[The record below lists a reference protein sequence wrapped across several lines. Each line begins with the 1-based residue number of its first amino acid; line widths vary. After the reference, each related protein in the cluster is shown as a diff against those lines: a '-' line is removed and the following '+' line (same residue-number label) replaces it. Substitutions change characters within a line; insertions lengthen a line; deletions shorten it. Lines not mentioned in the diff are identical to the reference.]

1 MTPLAFL
8 GPAQTRR
15 AMNLNI
21 ILGSSGT
28 LFLTV
33 IAPGTIM
40 NVFFKNQLGAS
51 SASLG
56 LLVAALNFASVFNLL
71 SIVIFGRLNRA
82 KPFWIVVTTAHRT
95 LGFVPAAVALGVAH
109 GASKVAGAQAIL
121 LALAV
126 SWLFANLG
134 TSGWWRWMADLIPE
148 DTRSAFFGRRSAT
161 INGVTMV
168 WFLLATIALDVFKN
182 ADIFT
187 VYCVLFAV
195 GALGGVLE
203 TVLYVFIP
211 EPRPREPR
219 PAFRWADVLEPLRD
233 TNFLRFAFSIAVWL
247 FSVNTLGPFIAPYI
261 TSRNGVGAPNTWLG
275 IMMIITQAS
284 YVLTATPWGMVM
296 DRIGRKPVVLL
307 GSLYPLSWLAYF
319 FITPANFVWILPG
332 TALVQGLLS
341 FPILDGA
348 GQLMLTLTPQRNRTG
363 YVAWYVIIA
372 GVVPAFGAL
381 LGGAL
386 EDALRGLHAQI
397 GGSFTVGGFQV
408 VVLLCFVLSVL
419 SSFILSRIREGREKP
434 VGFLLSALMTPQIFR
449 TFLTINVL
457 GRGEASAK
465 VARALRSVERRAGS
479 LAVSDIIRRLDDPDD
494 EVREEA
500 ARALGRI
507 GAAEA
512 IEPLI
517 RHLRDPSSTI
527 RTYTARA
534 LGRIGDPRAVPP
546 LTGCLEEASEDLVEA
561 CCKSLG
567 RLGSREAIKPL
578 LRLLGE
584 ERTQRVIVAASLAV
598 SRLGA
603 FEAAL
608 EILPRMH
615 AAESLL
621 QSSRLAVAM
630 GDLLGRPGEFYP
642 IVTGDPAARSRD
654 LERLQQDAQ
663 RVLVKLAAAS
673 RAMPGPHR
681 AFGALLPG
689 IGYGLKAAVEAGDN
703 LALIEELYSA
713 LLTMCRM
720 YAGRNIGEEEAL
732 GFAFMHSPTLGLGL
746 WFATEVRARVVELQG
761 TTLLEIDALLGMY
774 FLSRYRESVEEEE

>member
-1 MTPLAFL
+1 VTQPVSL

-15 AMNLNI
+15 ATNLNI

-82 KPFWIVVTTAHRT
+82 KPFWIVVTTAHRA

-109 GASKVAGAQAIL
+109 GGSRVAGAQAIL

-148 DTRSAFFGRRSAT
+148 DTRSTFFGRRSAV

-168 WFLLATIALDVFKN
+168 WFLMATIALDVFKN

-203 TVLYVFIP
+203 TVLYIFMP

-219 PAFRWADVLEPLRD
+219 PAFRWADVVEPLRD
-233 TNFLRFAFSIAVWL
+233 ANFLRFAFSIAVWL
-247 FSVNTLGPFIAPYI
+247 FSVNTLGPFVAPYI
-261 TSRNGVGAPNTWLG
+261 TSREGVDAPNIWLG
-275 IMMIITQAS
+275 IMMVITQAS
-284 YVLTATPWGMVM
+284 YVLTAPPWGMLM

-332 TALVQGLLS
+332 TALVQGLMS

-348 GQLMLTLTPQRNRTG
+348 GQLMLTLAPQRSRTG
-363 YVAWYVIIA
+363 YVAWYVVIA

-386 EDALRGLHAQI
+386 EDAMRGLHLQI
-397 GGSFTVGGFQV
+397 AGSFPVGGFQV

-449 TFLTINVL
+449 TFLTINLL
-457 GRGEASAK
+457 GRGEAPLK
-465 VARALRSVERRAGS
+465 VARALRRVEKRAGA

-512 IEPLI
+512 VEPLI
-517 RHLRDPSSTI
+517 RHLRDPHSTI
-527 RTYTARA
+527 RTFAARA
-534 LGRIGDPRAVPP
+534 LGRIGDPRAVQP
-546 LTGCLEEASEDLVEA
+546 LIGCLEEASEDLVEA

-567 RLGSREAIKPL
+567 RMGSRDAMKPL

-584 ERTQRVIVAASLAV
+584 ERTQRVIVAASDAV
-598 SRLGA
+598 SRLGS

-615 AAESLL
+615 AAVSPV
-621 QSSRLAVAM
+621 QSRQFAVAM
-630 GDLLGRPGEFYP
+630 GNLLGQPGEFYP
-642 IVTGDPAARSRD
+642 IVTSDSASRGMAM
-654 LERLQQDAQ
+654 ERLQQEAQ
-663 RVLVKLAAAS
+663 RVLARLAAGS
-673 RAMPGPHR
+673 RAMSGPR
-681 AFGALLPG
+681 RTFGAMLPG
-689 IGYGLKAAVEAGDN
+689 IGRGLKVAVELGDYT
-703 LALIEELYSA
+703 ALIEELYAAILA
-713 LLTMCRM
+713 LTRM
-720 YAGRNIGEEEAL
+720 YAGRAVDEEEAL

-746 WFATEVRARVVELQG
+746 WFATEVRSRVAGLQG
-761 TTLLEIDALLGMY
+761 TALLEMDALLGMY
-774 FLSRYRESVEEEE
+774 FLSRYRESVEEED